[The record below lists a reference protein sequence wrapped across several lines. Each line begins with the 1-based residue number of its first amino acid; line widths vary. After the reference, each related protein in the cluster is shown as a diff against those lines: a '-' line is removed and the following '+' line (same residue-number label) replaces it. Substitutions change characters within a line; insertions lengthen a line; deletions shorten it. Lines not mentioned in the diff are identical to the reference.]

1 MSLPKIELP
10 LFELELPSTKQKL
23 KYRPF
28 TVKEEKILLIA
39 QESQELE
46 QTILAVKQIV
56 SNCFSEVDV
65 EKLALFDLEYL
76 LLALRIKSVSNE
88 VKFTIK
94 DPDTEKNVEL
104 EINLESVKLIE
115 KEDHDTKIHINDE
128 SFLVMRYP
136 TVNEILILQKDN
148 TAEMLMDIMI
158 SCIDNIVSGD
168 EVYKSEDFTK
178 EQMVE
183 FLDTLPSTTIKD
195 LEHFFNT
202 MPTMRHEMK
211 YVNENGDE
219 KTFVVEGLD
228 SFFL

>member
-56 SNCFSEVDV
+56 GNCFSEVDV
-65 EKLALFDLEYL
+65 EKLALFDLECL

-115 KEDHDTKIHINDE
+115 KEDHDTKIHINEE
-128 SFLVMRYP
+128 SFLMMRYP

-168 EVYKSEDFTK
+168 EIYKSEDFTK

>member
-168 EVYKSEDFTK
+168 EIYKSEDFTK

>member
-56 SNCFSEVDV
+56 GNCFSDIDVD
-65 EKLALFDLEYL
+65 KLALFDLEYL

-104 EINLESVKLIE
+104 EINLENVKLIE
-115 KEDHDTKIHINDE
+115 NENHDTKIHINDE
-128 SFLVMRYP
+128 SFLMMRYP

-158 SCIDNIVSGD
+158 SCIDNVVSGD

-178 EQMVE
+178 EQMIE

-195 LEHFFNT
+195 LENFFNT